1 MDLPRLRSANPDPLL
16 GAPWSTFLCVALGVF
31 MATVDS
37 SIVGVALPVI
47 LKDLRTTLSVV
58 EWVPNAYLMV
68 VTGLLLAFGRLAD
81 IYGHRRVYLAGLAV
95 FTGASGLCAAAPT
108 AGALVAARTVQG
120 AGAAM
125 LMACA
130 PAMVTAI
137 FPPNQRGRGLGL
149 LGTTVALGLT
159 SGPSLG
165 GLLLDSAGWRS
176 IFLVNLPVGVAA
188 VALTARRMPSLRFA
202 RRAQTFDVAGAALFT
217 LGGSALLLALSS
229 LPRWGVASPET
240 LACGGGGLVLLAA
253 FLLLEAR
260 VSEPLLD
267 LGLFRDRGFCAAVGA
282 AVLSYLAGFVVVL
295 LMPFYLLEVRG
306 LTARS
311 MGMMLTLPPLAMSL
325 LAPWAGSLS
334 DRIGYGRLT
343 AIGMGVRALSL
354 TGFLTLGPSTPI
366 PVALASLALL
376 GAGSALFNPP
386 NTSSIMGSVP
396 PEHLGIAGGIAA
408 VARNLGMALGIAL
421 GSATFSA
428 GYGAYGGTTL
438 AEFRPDLAAAF
449 TAGWRMAMSLGLL
462 ACLLGLAASLAR
474 TAPAPQED
482 R

>member
-1 MDLPRLRSANPDPLL
+1 
-16 GAPWSTFLCVALGVF
+16 

-47 LKDLRTTLSVV
+47 LRDLDTTLSVV

-95 FTGASGLCAAAPT
+95 FTGASLSCAAAPT
-108 AGALVAARTVQG
+108 AGWLVAARAVQG

-130 PAMVTAI
+130 PGMVTAI

-165 GLLLDSAGWRS
+165 GVLLDSSGWRS

-188 VALTARRMPSLRFA
+188 VALTLRHLPALRFA
-202 RRAQTFDVAGAALFT
+202 RRAQTFDIGGAALFT
-217 LGGSALLLALSS
+217 LGGSALLLAISR
-229 LPRWGVASPET
+229 LPQWGVAGPAT
-240 LACGGGGLVLLAA
+240 LAWGGAGIVLLAA
-253 FLLLEAR
+253 FLVREAR
-260 VSEPLLD
+260 VPEPLLD
-267 LGLFRDRGFCAAVGA
+267 LDLFRDRGFSAAAAA

-306 LTARS
+306 LSARS

-354 TGFLTLGPSTPI
+354 TGFLMLGPSTPT

-386 NTSSIMGSVP
+386 NTSSIMGSVS
-396 PEHLGIAGGIAA
+396 PERLGIAGGIAA

-438 AEFRPDLAAAF
+438 AEFRPELSAAF
-449 TAGWRMAMSLGLL
+449 TAGWRTAMSLGLV
-462 ACLLGLAASLAR
+462 ACLLGLAVSLMR
-474 TAPAPQED
+474 PSPLPRQD

>member
-1 MDLPRLRSANPDPLL
+1 
-16 GAPWSTFLCVALGVF
+16 

-47 LKDLRTTLSVV
+47 LRDLETTLSVV

-81 IYGHRRVYLAGLAV
+81 IYGHRRVYLSGLAV
-95 FTGASGLCAAAPT
+95 FTGASVLCAAAPT
-108 AGALVAARTVQG
+108 AGSLVAARALQG

-130 PAMVTAI
+130 PGMITAI

-165 GLLLDSAGWRS
+165 GLLLESAGWRS
-176 IFLVNLPVGVAA
+176 IFVVNLPVGVAA
-188 VALTARRMPSLRFA
+188 VALTLRRLPALRFA
-202 RRAQTFDVAGAALFT
+202 RRAQTFDIAGAALFT
-217 LGGSALLLALSS
+217 LGGSALLLAISR
-229 LPRWGVASPET
+229 LPQWGVAGPAT
-240 LACGGGGLVLLAA
+240 LAWGGGGIALLAA
-253 FLLLEAR
+253 FLVREAR
-260 VSEPLLD
+260 VPEPLLD
-267 LGLFRDRGFCAAVGA
+267 LGLFRDRGFSAAVAA

-306 LTARS
+306 LSARS

-386 NTSSIMGSVP
+386 NTSSIMGSVS
-396 PEHLGIAGGIAA
+396 PERLGIAGGIAA
-408 VARNLGMALGIAL
+408 VARNMGMALGIAL
-421 GSATFSA
+421 GSATFSL
-428 GYGAYGGTTL
+428 GYGARGGTTL
-438 AEFRPDLAAAF
+438 ADFRPDLTAAF
-449 TAGWRMAMSLGLL
+449 TAGWRMAMALGLL
-462 ACLLGLAASLAR
+462 ACLLGLAVSVMR
-474 TAPAPQED
+474 PSPPPRED
-482 R
+482 P